1 MTLKK
6 IAALLSIA
14 GIVTPAFATNG
25 MNMEGYGPIA
35 TGMGGASMAYDNGT
49 AAVINNPATLGFM
62 ASGSS
67 RLDIAVG
74 GLHPNVTAKMP
85 GMQEA
90 KSGGDAY
97 YMPAIGWAAKSG
109 KISYGL
115 GLFSQGGMGTEY
127 SASSFMALGSGKEVR
142 SELGVGRVIAPLA
155 FEVTPDLTIGGSLD
169 FVWATLDLKMAA
181 TGAQLGGMVT
191 GSSGNLAAALPAL
204 GGAPWARIDFS
215 DGSDFSGAATGSG
228 FAGKVGFT
236 YRLNKQLSI
245 GAVYQSKTS
254 MSDLE
259 TGSSGAA
266 MTAAGGFADSGRIK
280 VRDFEWPE
288 IYAIGVSF
296 QAMPQL
302 QLVMDVK
309 HIGWADVMKSF
320 KMSYQSAQMG
330 GGVDFALPQNWKDQ
344 TVLQLGATYMVNDQL
359 AVRAGYNG
367 SKNPIPDSNLNALF
381 PAIIK
386 DHYTFGVGYALNKM
400 ADVNASFVYA
410 PKVTQ
415 TNAVTGITSE
425 HSQTNWQLMY
435 SQRF

>member
-6 IAALLSIA
+6 IAALLAIT
-14 GIVTPAFATNG
+14 GITSPAFATNG

-62 ASGSS
+62 TSGTS

-74 GLHPNVTAKMP
+74 GLHPAVKAKMA
-85 GMQEA
+85 GMPEA

-97 YMPAIGWAAKSG
+97 YMPAVGWAAKTG
-109 KISYGL
+109 KLSYGV

-127 SASSFMALGSGKEVR
+127 SAGSFMALGSGKEVR

-191 GSSGNLAAALPAL
+191 GGSGAIAAAAAGL
-204 GGAPWARIDFS
+204 GAAPWARIDFS
-215 DGSDFSGAATGSG
+215 DGSDFSGAAVGSG
-228 FAGKVGFT
+228 FAGKLGFT
-236 YRLNKQLSI
+236 YRVNNQLSI

-266 MTAAGGFADSGRIK
+266 MTAPGFADSGKIK
-280 VRDFEWPE
+280 VKDFEWPE
-288 IYAIGVSF
+288 IYAIGVSY
-296 QAMPQL
+296 QVMPKL

-320 KMSYQSAQMG
+320 KMTYASAGLG
-330 GGVDFALPQNWKDQ
+330 GTINFALPQNWKDQ
-344 TVLQLGATYMVNDQL
+344 TVLQLGATYMVTDQL

-386 DHYTFGVGYALNKM
+386 DHYTFGVGYALNNM

-415 TNAVTGITSE
+415 TNATTGVSSE
-425 HSQTNWQLMY
+425 HSQSNWQVMY